1 MPRVRK
7 YQDGGDVNDLLKMLN
22 AHGSAAPKDKELLS
36 SLASETTQPSGY
48 TAPVLPVDNKIDLIP
63 KPLTNEEMFGAITP
77 MYEGQNPNT
86 AWMYGAMNNM
96 PPSVAK
102 KWRDENPGTS
112 PEGINMMG
120 VLGAAGYASL
130 GVVIPGTSNI
140 VGGVTIGDALNAYFF
155 KEGIEGGIKHI
166 PEFIDDPSWSGAND
180 ITWDALKV
188 LPGMQGLKN
197 NVLKPFVDAYK
208 KAKKAS
214 TTASTA
220 TSSPLQQLA
229 GNKPKVKGKGKEAYE
244 HVNTYD
250 KSNVAAS
257 ANGAGLNSG
266 VYQYPS
272 FMTGSKI
279 QGQVSKDGTI
289 ARSTLEQLVKN
300 TNTRKSEAL
309 AVESTLSEFE
319 GNRIPYSDFKKAL
332 SSSIQPAVIITTPKE
347 ANKGVRKLGYENVDL
362 NIEDTALMT
371 PEEIAS
377 IDANGNFL
385 NGKGVSTKTILY
397 NDPAFPSSTKH
408 FEDPNSFWIRSLVS
422 KIEPNVYYVLET
434 QTDVPSLKGKW
445 DTRTIPASG
454 EINVFLTERN
464 LLYEDFYTLKTDK
477 DGIGMRG
484 QIGRASLPDPS
495 RNMNSQ
501 KHYILTEIKRIKD
514 GTIQGWEI
522 EALQK
527 KIDRALP
534 ILNNPD
540 QLIGRIDRNKTV
552 DQVVLEMRESVKN
565 LKAEIK
571 NIEKKH
577 ADNLVLYE
585 QALEM
590 FPNALKNSPA
600 LAKQKRDAK
609 GMPLRFINEALL
621 DAGRGGQT
629 VLMMPTAET
638 VHTIEGWNG
647 IDWRGMTEEAIRK
660 LKESQATITKR
671 YTDFPK
677 LWKNEFGTEV
687 RNITGP
693 KGNTWYAVDVPKK
706 FFQIDPSKPAEIKTY
721 KQGGALKGL
730 IKKYGAGGSVG
741 GWGAQ
746 GNFTT
751 EYTSKQPDVEELEDP
766 NLIPELNAL
775 AAQQESGGDPLTPE
789 EERKLKGKKALQ
801 GAGKGAMAG
810 ASFGPWGAV
819 IGGVVGGAIGYFAKK
834 GTKIKKSLYDNGGLF
849 EALREKRADRRI
861 AKTPVRDANSSD
873 LLDML
878 DNYKESVGVPA
889 GQYDPK
895 EREIVMF
902 KDDPDTLKHEQVHA
916 SQYGP
921 LQRLAYRVNS
931 DRSARIQNPT
941 TRKSYRKLTSGK
953 DMVDDRTFNDAG
965 QFILGK
971 GEEFEAVLGTGVN
984 AAKEKGV
991 NFNVSFEEILSQ
1003 LKNISSPTNNM
1014 RGLMKFMS
1022 NKFTKEQRDLILKS
1036 IR

>member
-1 MPRVRK
+1 MPRVRR

-63 KPLTNEEMFGAITP
+63 KPLTNEEMFGAIKP

-229 GNKPKVKGKGKEAYE
+229 GNKPKAKEAYE

-250 KSNVAAS
+250 KSNVAMTAPSKLPFNSEVFNLAAGEAAGHKSPIVNIFRRNNNINTLDEQISNIKNYIHELNNTVGNMAPSGKFKNIELYNYEKALEKALELKEAS
-257 ANGAGLNSG
+257 TPTSIENSG

-289 ARSTLEQLVKN
+289 ARSTLEQLAKN
-300 TNTRKSEAL
+300 TNTKKSEAL
-309 AVESTLSEFE
+309 AVENILS
-319 GNRIPYSDFKKAL
+319 GNWGDRIPYSDFKKAL
-332 SSSIQPAVIITTPKE
+332 ASSIQPAVVTTTPKY
-347 ANKGVRKLGYENVDL
+347 ANVGVKRLGYKNVDL

-371 PEEIAS
+371 PEEIES

-385 NGKGVSTKTILY
+385 NGKGASTKTSLY
-397 NDPAFPSSTKH
+397 NDPAFPSAKKH
-408 FEDPNSFWIRSLVS
+408 FDDPNSFWIRSLVS
-422 KIEPNVYYVLET
+422 KIEPKVFHVLEM
-434 QTDVPSLKGKW
+434 QTDIALLKGIK
-445 DTRTIPASG
+445 DLSQIPKSK
-454 EINVFLTERN
+454 EIDMVLKNHNPLTHYYSPRSQSLSEQ
-464 LLYEDFYTLKTDK
+464 KT
-477 DGIGMRG
+477 
-484 QIGRASLPDPS
+484 
-495 RNMNSQ
+495 
-501 KHYILTEIKRIKD
+501 YILQDIKNIKSGTSERFEI
-514 GTIQGWEI
+514 QQ
-522 EALQK
+522 LQN

-534 ILNNPD
+534 IINNPD
-540 QLIGRIDRNKTV
+540 QLIGRIDPGQTV
-552 DQVVLEMRESVKN
+552 DQVIQSMKEGVKK

-571 NIEKKH
+571 GVPKKMEDQL
-577 ADNLVLYE
+577 ALYE
-585 QALEM
+585 KALDM
-590 FPNALKNSPA
+590 IPDIIKNSPY
-600 LAKQKRDAK
+600 LAKLKSDAK
-609 GMPLRFINEALL
+609 SLPLKYVNEALL

-629 VLMMPTAET
+629 VLRMPTSET
-638 VHTIEGWNG
+638 VYTIEGWNVTAS
-647 IDWRGMTEEAIRK
+647 IDANLGDGARRK
-660 LKESQATITKR
+660 LKDSRVSVTKNYR
-671 YTDFPK
+671 NFPK

-693 KGNTWYAVDVPKK
+693 KGNTWYEVDVPEK
-706 FFQIDPSKPAEIKTY
+706 FFQTDPFKPLEIKTY

-751 EYTSKQPDVEELEDP
+751 EYTSRQPDVEELEDP
-766 NLIPELNAL
+766 SLIPELNAL
-775 AAQQESGGDPLTPE
+775 AAQQESGGEPLTPE

-819 IGGVVGGAIGYFAKK
+819 IGGVLGGAIGYFAKK
-834 GTKIKKSLYDNGGLF
+834 GAKIKKSLYDNGGLF
-849 EALREKRADRRI
+849 EALREK
-861 AKTPVRDANSSD
+861 KAN
-873 LLDML
+873 
-878 DNYKESVGVPA
+878 
-889 GQYDPK
+889 
-895 EREIVMF
+895 R
-902 KDDPDTLKHEQVHA
+902 
-916 SQYGP
+916 
-921 LQRLAYRVNS
+921 
-931 DRSARIQNPT
+931 
-941 TRKSYRKLTSGK
+941 
-953 DMVDDRTFNDAG
+953 
-965 QFILGK
+965 
-971 GEEFEAVLGTGVN
+971 
-984 AAKEKGV
+984 
-991 NFNVSFEEILSQ
+991 
-1003 LKNISSPTNNM
+1003 
-1014 RGLMKFMS
+1014 
-1022 NKFTKEQRDLILKS
+1022 NKFTKKKRGLILQS

>member
-1 MPRVRK
+1 MARVRK
-7 YQDGGDVNDLLKMLN
+7 YQNGGDVNDLLKMLN

-36 SLASETTQPSGY
+36 SLASESTQPSGY
-48 TAPVLPVDNKIDLIP
+48 TAPVLPEEKKIDLIP
-63 KPLTNEEMFGAITP
+63 KPLTNEEMFGTITP

-155 KEGIEGGIKHI
+155 KEGVEGGIKHI

-180 ITWDALKV
+180 IAWDALKV

-214 TTASTA
+214 TAASTA
-220 TSSPLQQLA
+220 TSSPLQQLAGNTQKALPAVNVSKVNSVIQRSQDIASKNKYLNCEGFCNEMIGGKSFKESFSKLTDTSVENFKVGDIISFGDKSNPRHYAVYAGEGKVVEIEQWGAQPRTTTVQANLDDYEGIAAVYREKAAQDPLQQLA

-250 KSNVAAS
+250 KSNVATSSNS
-257 ANGAGLNSG
+257 AGSQEIRGLEKYTINEQISIIKESIAKLKEPPVTQPPALLAKNLEGLERDLKLALEYKAGAGLNSG

-300 TNTRKSEAL
+300 TNTKKSEAL

-319 GNRIPYSDFKKAL
+319 GNRILYSDFKKAL
-332 SSSIQPAVIITTPKE
+332 SSSIQPAVVTTTPKY
-347 ANKGVRKLGYENVDL
+347 ANVGVKKLGYKNVDL
-362 NIEDTALMT
+362 NIEETVFQDEFT
-371 PEEIAS
+371 
-377 IDANGNFL
+377 NGQREFMEAP
-385 NGKGVSTKTILY
+385 STKTSLY

-422 KIEPNVYYVLET
+422 KIEPEVFHFLET
-434 QTDVPSLKGKW
+434 QTDVPSLKGQW
-445 DTRTIPASG
+445 DTRTIPASE
-454 EINVFLTERN
+454 EINVFLTEN
-464 LLYEDFYTLKTDK
+464 
-477 DGIGMRG
+477 GIGMRG
-484 QIGRASLPDPS
+484 QVGNQSLPDPS

-514 GTIQGWEI
+514 GTVQGWEV
-522 EALQK
+522 EVLQT

-534 ILNNPD
+534 IINNPD

-621 DAGRGGQT
+621 DAGRSGQT
-629 VLMMPTAET
+629 ILRMPTSET

-647 IDWRGMTEEAIRK
+647 VPREGMTEEAIRK
-660 LKESQATITKR
+660 LKESQATITKG
-671 YTDFPK
+671 YTNFPK

-687 RNITGP
+687 RNIQGP
-693 KGNTWYAVDVPKK
+693 KGNTWYEVDVPKK
-706 FFQIDPSKPAEIKTY
+706 FFQNDISKPAEIKTY

-730 IKKYGAGGSVG
+730 IKK
-741 GWGAQ
+741 
-746 GNFTT
+746 
-751 EYTSKQPDVEELEDP
+751 
-766 NLIPELNAL
+766 
-775 AAQQESGGDPLTPE
+775 
-789 EERKLKGKKALQ
+789 
-801 GAGKGAMAG
+801 
-810 ASFGPWGAV
+810 
-819 IGGVVGGAIGYFAKK
+819 
-834 GTKIKKSLYDNGGLF
+834 
-849 EALREKRADRRI
+849 
-861 AKTPVRDANSSD
+861 
-873 LLDML
+873 
-878 DNYKESVGVPA
+878 
-889 GQYDPK
+889 
-895 EREIVMF
+895 
-902 KDDPDTLKHEQVHA
+902 
-916 SQYGP
+916 
-921 LQRLAYRVNS
+921 
-931 DRSARIQNPT
+931 
-941 TRKSYRKLTSGK
+941 
-953 DMVDDRTFNDAG
+953 
-965 QFILGK
+965 
-971 GEEFEAVLGTGVN
+971 
-984 AAKEKGV
+984 
-991 NFNVSFEEILSQ
+991 
-1003 LKNISSPTNNM
+1003 
-1014 RGLMKFMS
+1014 
-1022 NKFTKEQRDLILKS
+1022 
-1036 IR
+1036 